1 MNKIYILNGPPG
13 SGKDT
18 IAAELYGESCVSL
31 EFKGHLHKIAIL
43 LSGMHEDD
51 YFDLYN
57 QRELKEVPTEALLGF
72 SPRGFL
78 IHISEVMC
86 KPHFG
91 NNYFGISA
99 AREVNEVLD
108 VYSVIF
114 SDGGFPDEVNVLS
127 RIFGRDKVVV
137 IHLYRDGCNFDN
149 DSRDYILEKD
159 TGIKPRVLLNDGTIE
174 ECVQKMRNICS
185 A

>member
-1 MNKIYILNGPPG
+1 MIRKTMNKIYILNGPPG

-18 IAAELYGESCVSL
+18 IADELHGESCVSL

-99 AREVNEVLD
+99 AR
-108 VYSVIF
+108 
-114 SDGGFPDEVNVLS
+114 GVNVLS
-127 RIFGRDKVVV
+127 GIFGRDKVVI

-149 DSRDYILEKD
+149 DSRDYILEED
-159 TGIKPRVLLNDGTIE
+159 TGIKPIVLLNDGTIE